1 MFVLKVPEFTHT
13 NERLILTIFGLQLSG
28 PSFDQFVD
36 LLRGVPKRD
45 SGRGTNVKYRRQPCI
60 SAFASMPE
68 AALPRAL
75 NLLITK
81 PRTPSPTETTPSNFV
96 QTGAIKNLRLP
107 KASGPGRTS
116 ICNVATAVAVG
127 QHQICSHSGRTGR
140 IKPHERPECGAIVA
154 SLPLSRINRAI
165 LPKPFAFGLTV
176 PACLGSNQAS
186 AMDPSLPRTP
196 SRSVAGMSVTRTP

>member
-75 NLLITK
+75 NQRRVFSCAT
-81 PRTPSPTETTPSNFV
+81 TEDIPQVFWV
-96 QTGAIKNLRLP
+96 WEK
-107 KASGPGRTS
+107 
-116 ICNVATAVAVG
+116 AVALLRY
-127 QHQICSHSGRTGR
+127 HLSPHSSN
-140 IKPHERPECGAIVA
+140 AIW
-154 SLPLSRINRAI
+154 I
-165 LPKPFAFGLTV
+165 GLL
-176 PACLGSNQAS
+176 A
-186 AMDPSLPRTP
+186 
-196 SRSVAGMSVTRTP
+196 

>member
-45 SGRGTNVKYRRQPCI
+45 SGRGTNVKNRRQPCI

-96 QTGAIKNLRLP
+96 QTGPQAIHSIPPGVIIRPPINISQAQARAIKNLRLP
-107 KASGPGRTS
+107 KPSGPGQMADITL
-116 ICNVATAVAVG
+116 
-127 QHQICSHSGRTGR
+127 GR
-140 IKPHERPECGAIVA
+140 
-154 SLPLSRINRAI
+154 S
-165 LPKPFAFGLTV
+165 
-176 PACLGSNQAS
+176 
-186 AMDPSLPRTP
+186 
-196 SRSVAGMSVTRTP
+196 